1 MSGRDEGLGGTA
13 FDVAEAG
20 ASGRDVESSGTD
32 RARTE
37 ADVQAHVEVGSRE
50 HAADLPRA
58 GSTRAS
64 TGEATQAA
72 AVAAGSHGA
81 SPAARRTTP
90 RRRAHHGSRRPGDG
104 PTAALSGASV
114 AGLALLWWAATH
126 FGWVPPL
133 FLPAP
138 AAVWRAFVDAWHG
151 DLQGGVPLAEH
162 LGWSTLRVFGAF
174 ALAALIGIPVGIL
187 MGVSRVAR
195 GLLDPPLEFYRPLP
209 PLAYL
214 PLVVIWFGID
224 ETAKIVVIFLAC
236 FAPIAMAARAGAR
249 SATREQIAAAWS
261 LGGSAAQVVRHVV
274 LPAALP
280 EILTGLRIAIG
291 FGWTTL
297 VAAEMVAATAGLGQM
312 VLNAS
317 SFLRTDV
324 VVMGIVLIGLIAWGF
339 DLAMRAL
346 ERRLVPWKG
355 RG

>member
-1 MSGRDEGLGGTA
+1 MSVPQESLR
-13 FDVAEAG
+13 DVAPKA
-20 ASGRDVESSGTD
+20 
-32 RARTE
+32 
-37 ADVQAHVEVGSRE
+37 
-50 HAADLPRA
+50 PRA
-58 GSTRAS
+58 VRGNDDARAAQMPRSTVWRMP
-64 TGEATQAA
+64 GE
-72 AVAAGSHGA
+72 
-81 SPAARRTTP
+81 
-90 RRRAHHGSRRPGDG
+90 G
-104 PTAALSGASV
+104 PTAALSAVSV
-114 AGLALLWWAATH
+114 AALALLWWLATH
-126 FGWVPPL
+126 LHWLPPL
-133 FLPAP
+133 FLPTP
-138 AAVWRAFVDAWHG
+138 EAVWHAFTDAWHG
-151 DLQGGVPLAEH
+151 RIQGGLPLSEH
-162 LGWSTLRVFGAF
+162 LLWSALRVFGAF
-174 ALAALIGIPVGIL
+174 LLAVVTAVPVGIL

-224 ETAKIVVIFLAC
+224 ETAKIVVIWLAC

-249 SATREQIAAAWS
+249 SASVEQIRAAAS
-261 LGGSAAQVVRHVV
+261 LGGGFAQIVRFVV

-339 DLAMRAL
+339 DLGMRAL
-346 ERRLVPWKG
+346 EKRLVPWKG